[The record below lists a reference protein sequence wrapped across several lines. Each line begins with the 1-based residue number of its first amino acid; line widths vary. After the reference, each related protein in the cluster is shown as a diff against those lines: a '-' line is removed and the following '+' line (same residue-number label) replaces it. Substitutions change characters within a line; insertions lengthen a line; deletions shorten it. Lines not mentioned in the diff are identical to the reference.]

1 MDLQGVGCD
10 MHRIHQAR
18 DKDQWWALANR
29 LNASQER
36 LGSLVHS
43 VNQIESRGDA
53 GRVYD
58 TVSLSEHTKTPCP
71 EWDSNLE
78 VLE

>member
-1 MDLQGVGCD
+1 MDLEDAGCD
-10 MHRIHQAR
+10 VHRIHLAH

-36 LGSLVHS
+36 LGSLVHW
-43 VNQIESRGDA
+43 VNQTVSRGDTCA
-53 GRVYD
+53 IYN
-58 TVSLSEHTKTPCP
+58 TVSLSEHTTTPCP

-78 VLE
+78 VL